1 MRKYVF
7 DRVHHTFDVLHDVAV
22 RPAEDNKAL
31 ILTIALPN
39 LIVGN
44 LAFGGVRRAVD
55 LNDDPLREAGKST
68 KKKRSIGTCLRNV
81 DPTVFNCRS

>member
-55 LNDDPLREAGKST
+55 LNDDPLREAAKIDN
-68 KKKRSIGTCLRNV
+68 KAIDWNLPAERRS
-81 DPTVFNCRS
+81 TVFNCRS